1 MRAVDVIV
9 TAAGHQEVP
18 VEMTMAHVVLVVA
31 VAAVLVPVLLR
42 PPLQEVGQHIVRT
55 QRPISQPITEV
66 HSGRIMAG
74 LSMAVPGRA
83 PKHLTILLVDSWSST
98 WTWAVRTAV

>member
-1 MRAVDVIV
+1 
-9 TAAGHQEVP
+9 
-18 VEMTMAHVVLVVA
+18 LVVA

-66 HSGRIMAG
+66 HSGLIADGQFMVVLGR
-74 LSMAVPGRA
+74 VPK
-83 PKHLTILLVDSWSST
+83 PHTILL
-98 WTWAVRTAV
+98 AVS

>member
-9 TAAGHQEVP
+9 TAVGHRAVR
-18 VEMTMAHVVLVVA
+18 VDTTMAHAVLVVA
-31 VAAVLVPVLLR
+31 VAVLGRVLHHL
-42 PPLQEVGQHIVRT
+42 PLQEEVGQPIVQT
-55 QRPISQPITEV
+55 QRLTSLPITEV